1 MTPFTDFYRHLRK
14 REPYPWQ
21 CRLADAI
28 ARDEWP
34 QTLSLP
40 TGAGKSTLL
49 DLWAWGI
56 AVGLPTVPRRLF
68 WCVDRQLVVD
78 AVARAAE
85 DLAAVVPGLQRATLR
100 GGLDLSD
107 PGVTDPTAPAVI
119 TTTVDQL
126 GSRLLFGA
134 YGSSRLAAPIHAG
147 LAGNDALIV
156 LDEAQISAPCAA
168 TLEAIGRLRGDAL
181 GLPWRVVQV
190 SATPQDGGGFQLDQ
204 ADYDHP
210 PLRRRLAAPKLTA
223 TVECELSRLPERLAE
238 EALALRAGGSAVVA
252 VVCNRVRTA
261 RAVFA
266 RLAEHGEAALLTGR
280 VRPADRERLLA
291 EFLPR
296 IEAGSRARGRQPLFV
311 VATQTIEVGADLDFD
326 GMVTECACLSAILQR
341 AGRLNRAGEL
351 ESSRLVVV
359 LGKGDKDDP
368 VYGKDAAVAWKWL
381 RERMTG
387 KGKHKLADL
396 SPLALRGSERPP
408 EQPADFPRLGQTDV
422 LVMAQTSVR
431 HDIDLGP
438 WLHGWQR
445 QGECAVIWRRDLPAD
460 PALWSDYLQAIPPV
474 AAEMLTLPVWELSA
488 WLRDRHGGDPIA
500 HWDGDEV
507 QARPGSAGVKA
518 GEILVLPAG
527 YGNCDRW
534 GWAPGCDRPVE
545 DLADQPHRIRLTDAD
560 AIAAWQDEELT
571 DELLL
576 NAHGIAPLG
585 VWRLVEYPGG
595 VLLVRGAPRP
605 EQAGG
610 AEVLLSDHSRGVAA
624 KARRYAARLPAD
636 VAEACVRAALWH
648 DIGKT
653 DERWQ
658 LAVGGKGKALA
669 KSASRS
675 DAQVIAAW
683 RAAGLPRGWR
693 HEMASLAAAAQAG
706 DLERY
711 LIGSHHGRGRP
722 LLPAL
727 PDPELWEACG
737 GEDWPELFADLQ
749 DRYGFWGLAYLEAV
763 VRLADWAQSREE
775 VADG

>member
-1 MTPFTDFYRHLRK
+1 MTFPDFYRRLRG

-21 CRLADAI
+21 GRLADAI
-28 ARDEWP
+28 ARDDWP
-34 QTLSLP
+34 ETLSLP

-49 DLWAWGI
+49 DIWAW
-56 AVGLPTVPRRLF
+56 AVAAGLETAPRRLY

-78 AVARAAE
+78 AVARSAE
-85 DLAAVVPGLQRATLR
+85 DLAAVVPGLQLATLR
-100 GGLDLSD
+100 GGLDLGD
-107 PGVTDPTAPAVI
+107 PGVSDPTAPAVI

-156 LDEAQISAPCAA
+156 LDEAQISEPFAA
-168 TLEAIGRLRGDAL
+168 TLEAIGRLRNDVL
-181 GLPWRVVQV
+181 GLPWRIVKV
-190 SATPQDGGGFQLDQ
+190 SATPQDRGGFELDQ

-210 PLRRRLAAPKLTA
+210 PLRHRLATPKLATA
-223 TVECELSRLPERLAE
+223 VECAGTRLPERLAE
-238 EALALRAGGSAVVA
+238 EALALRDQGSAVVA

-291 EFLPR
+291 EYLPR
-296 IEAGSRARGRQPLFV
+296 IEASSRARGRQPLFV

-368 VYGKDAAVAWKWL
+368 IYGKDAATAWKWL

-396 SPLALRGSERPP
+396 SPLALRGSDRPP
-408 EQPADFPRLGQTDV
+408 EQPADFPLLGQTDV
-422 LVMAQTSVR
+422 TVMAQTSVR
-431 HDIDLGP
+431 HDIDLAP

-445 QGECAVIWRRDLPAD
+445 QGECAVIWRRDLPDD
-460 PALWSDYLQAIPPV
+460 PSRWGDYLQAIPPV
-474 AAEMLTLPVWELSA
+474 AAEILSLPVWELAA
-488 WLRDRHGGDPIA
+488 WLRDSHGDDPIA
-500 HWDGDEV
+500 HWDGDEAR
-507 QARPGSAGVKA
+507 ARPGSAGVKA
-518 GEILVLPAG
+518 GETLVLPAI

-534 GWAPGCDRPVE
+534 GWAPSCAEPAE
-545 DLADQPHRIRLTDAD
+545 DVADQSHRIRLTDGE
-560 AIAAWQDEELT
+560 AIAAWQEEELT
-571 DELLL
+571 DEQLL
-576 NAHGIAPLG
+576 NAHGIEPLG

-610 AEVLLSDHSRGVAA
+610 AEVLLSDHSSGVAA
-624 KARRYAARLPAD
+624 KARRYAARLPAV
-636 VAEACVRAALWH
+636 VAEACERAGLWH
-648 DIGKT
+648 DVGKT

-693 HEMASLAAAAQAG
+693 HEMASATATSQAS

-727 PDPELWEACG
+727 PDPELWRSCG
-737 GEDWPELFADLQ
+737 GEDWPGLFAELQ
-749 DRYGFWGLAYLEAV
+749 QRYGFWGLAYLETV

-775 VADG
+775 AADG